1 MLVTLGGGGQRG
13 VGEPEWQRRGEVG
26 SEGRGGGAEGF
37 KSCLPAGGG
46 SITFEQ
52 PHPFSSWVVDFPV
65 ILTGVLSPRSGEIK
79 TVNMSTNMML
89 LIADE

>member
-1 MLVTLGGGGQRG
+1 MAEERRGAEWGGGGL
-13 VGEPEWQRRGEVG
+13 
-26 SEGRGGGAEGF
+26 GGWAEGF